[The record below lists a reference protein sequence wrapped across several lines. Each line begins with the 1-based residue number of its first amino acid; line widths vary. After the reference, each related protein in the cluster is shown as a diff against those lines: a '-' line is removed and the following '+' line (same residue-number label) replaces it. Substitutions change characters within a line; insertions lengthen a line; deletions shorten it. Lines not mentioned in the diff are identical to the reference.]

1 MPIAELRQTPE
12 EIYQWLL
19 LKAKAQSIAAKV
31 YGHLA
36 KMEGRLLIIPVF
48 IAGDLDAFDFASQ
61 LQDLEDA
68 WNNQEP
74 RPEWHVILRPAAR

>member
-1 MPIAELRQTPE
+1 MLTAEQQTPE
-12 EIYQWLL
+12 EVYNGLV
-19 LKAKAQSIAAKV
+19 LKAAAQNIPAKV

-36 KMEGRLLIIPVF
+36 EIKGRLLIVPVF
-48 IAGDLDAFDFASQ
+48 VAGDLDAFDFASQ

-74 RPEWHVILRPAAR
+74 KPEWHVILRPASR

>member
-1 MPIAELRQTPE
+1 MLTAELRQSPE
-12 EIYQWLL
+12 EVYNWLISES
-19 LKAKAQSIAAKV
+19 KTHGITARV
-31 YGHLA
+31 YGELA
-36 KMEGRLLIIPVF
+36 KIESQLLIIPVF

-74 RPEWHVILRPAAR
+74 RPNWHIILRPAAR

>member
-1 MPIAELRQTPE
+1 MSMIERQHTPE
-12 EIYQWLL
+12 AVYHWLEVAAEAQEIP
-19 LKAKAQSIAAKV
+19 ARV

-36 KMEGRLLIIPVF
+36 KIKGPLLIIPVF
-48 IAGDLDAFDFASQ
+48 VAGDLDAFEFASQ

-74 RPEWHVILRPAAR
+74 KPEWHVILRPAGS